1 MVEFVGPK
9 VELGISPADLG
20 AEITN
25 LDNLGGLL
33 PEGTVK
39 DFVADG
45 DKCSFKVTGGVVVHL
60 VIDSSAHAGSVILKM
75 NTVAPTPVKFSL
87 EVIAETN
94 ESGCLC
100 YVRSD
105 AEVNP
110 FTRMMVEPAL
120 KRLFDKISK
129 GMKAKYPPN
138 L

>member
-20 AEITN
+20 EEITN

-33 PEGTVK
+33 PDGTVK

-120 KRLFDKISK
+120 KGLFDKISM
-129 GMKAKYPPN
+129 GMKAKYPLN

>member
-1 MVEFVGPK
+1 MVEFLGPK
-9 VELGISPADLG
+9 VELGVSPADLG

-25 LDNLGGLL
+25 LDNLGELL
-33 PEGTVK
+33 PDGTVV

-45 DKCSFKVTGGVVVHL
+45 DKCSFKVTGGVAVHL
-60 VIDSSAHAGSVILKM
+60 AMDSSAHVGSVILKM
-75 NTVAPTPVKFSL
+75 TTVEPTPVKFSL
-87 EVIAETN
+87 EVIAEAT
-94 ESGCLC
+94 EIGCSC

-105 AEVNP
+105 VDVNP
-110 FTRMMVEPAL
+110 LTRMMVEPAL